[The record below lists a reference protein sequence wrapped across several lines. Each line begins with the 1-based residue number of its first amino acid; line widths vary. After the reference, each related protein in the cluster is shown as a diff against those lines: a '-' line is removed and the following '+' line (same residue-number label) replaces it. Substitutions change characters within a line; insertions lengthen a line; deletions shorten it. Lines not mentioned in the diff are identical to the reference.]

1 VAARRGLATPPL
13 AKLDLRP
20 HEGVLTAR
28 ESQVVELAAAGL
40 SNRAI
45 ADQLVLSLRTVE
57 NHLHRAFTKLGVSS
71 RAELGS

>member
-1 VAARRGLATPPL
+1 M
-13 AKLDLRP
+13 
-20 HEGVLTAR
+20 
-28 ESQVVELAAAGL
+28 VELAAAGL